1 MGLEDVRKP
10 LDEKVKGGKQGI
22 MCALAGA
29 PGCRAVGRAP
39 SGCSWAPGD
48 RQAPHAPPP
57 EGEDPAAPP
66 PPPLSCPGRHGRQ
79 ALDGGQASSVPKHPS
94 RSPGALA
101 RPLVRVGAI
110 FPATIPRAGA
120 PLHLRHSCT
129 LRPFS
134 RKPLQAPWTTHCP
147 LWGSV
152 STRAPQPVRGRW
164 GTQSPVPSPTA
175 PLPPAR
181 RPAGGQGHAL
191 TPSLREAD
199 RPGCGCQEAEC
210 RPPGARLRNSLR
222 LGSGGGGRVDGG
234 PAGGQGHTAH
244 PGASGTLA
252 EPPSLSWLQFHS

>member
-22 MCALAGA
+22 LCALAGA

-39 SGCSWAPGD
+39 SGCCWAPGG

-57 EGEDPAAPP
+57 EEEGPSAPP

-94 RSPGALA
+94 RSPRALTL
-101 RPLVRVGAI
+101 PLIRVGAI
-110 FPATIPRAGA
+110 FPATTPQGRYAPPSETLLHPQAILPEAPAG
-120 PLHLRHSCT
+120 PLDHS
-129 LRPFS
+129 LPALGVS
-134 RKPLQAPWTTHCP
+134 VHPCP
-147 LWGSV
+147 PACPG
-152 STRAPQPVRGRW
+152 GGW

-191 TPSLREAD
+191 TPSL
-199 RPGCGCQEAEC
+199 
-210 RPPGARLRNSLR
+210 
-222 LGSGGGGRVDGG
+222 
-234 PAGGQGHTAH
+234 
-244 PGASGTLA
+244 
-252 EPPSLSWLQFHS
+252 